1 MHTSSPYFLASKRI
15 SKLNLITQAQ
25 IWTQYC
31 KSFDCHSMYSSSV
44 QSTISFI
51 SKALWQGG
59 AGGGGGG
66 GGGGGKQGH
75 ASPLNFVT
83 EHSEFLI

>member
-1 MHTSSPYFLASKRI
+1 M
-15 SKLNLITQAQ
+15 
-25 IWTQYC
+25 
-31 KSFDCHSMYSSSV
+31 
-44 QSTISFI
+44 
-51 SKALWQGG
+51 
-59 AGGGGGG
+59 GGGGG